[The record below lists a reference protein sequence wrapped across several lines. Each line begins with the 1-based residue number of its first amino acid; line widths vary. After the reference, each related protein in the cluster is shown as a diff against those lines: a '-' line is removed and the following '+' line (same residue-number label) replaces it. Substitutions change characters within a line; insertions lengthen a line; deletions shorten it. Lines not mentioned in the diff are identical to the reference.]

1 MFAPAEG
8 KVAGKEISIFTQM
21 SKTANECIELLKA
34 YKKENASKYGI
45 ECIGIF
51 GSFARGE
58 QNENSDLDV
67 YLEADTI
74 SLFQMGSLLYD
85 LENLLGVKVDLIHKH
100 KRLRAEFLN
109 TIKRDII
116 YA

>member
-1 MFAPAEG
+1 ML
-8 KVAGKEISIFTQM
+8 
-21 SKTANECIELLKA
+21 KTTNECMELLKT
-34 YKKENASKYGI
+34 YKKENVNKYGI
-45 ECIGIF
+45 ERIGIF

-58 QNENSDLDV
+58 QNDASDLDV
-67 YLEADTI
+67 YFESDII
-74 SLFQMGSLLYD
+74 SFFQMGSLLYD
-85 LENLLGVKVDLIHKH
+85 LENLLGVKIDLIHKH

>member
-1 MFAPAEG
+1 MPHLQGVENLY
-8 KVAGKEISIFTQM
+8 ITNM

-34 YKKENASKYGI
+34 YKKENANKYGI
-45 ECIGIF
+45 ERIGIF

-58 QNENSDLDV
+58 QNNASDLDV
-67 YLEADTI
+67 YFESDSI

-85 LENLLGVKVDLIHKH
+85 LENLLGVKVDLVHKH
-100 KRLRAEFLN
+100 KRLRTEFLN